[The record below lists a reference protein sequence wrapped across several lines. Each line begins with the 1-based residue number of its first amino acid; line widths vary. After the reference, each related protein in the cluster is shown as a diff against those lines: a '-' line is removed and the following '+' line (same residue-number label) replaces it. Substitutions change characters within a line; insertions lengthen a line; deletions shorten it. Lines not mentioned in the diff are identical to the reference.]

1 MKMFSR
7 ELRKKIKFRVWHEER
22 FHYWGFFDEQF
33 VPPPCDCGD
42 DADLVERKS
51 QQYTGMKDKW
61 GTEIYVGDIVDVSSF
76 GIRDKKYYIISS
88 VFGFGED
95 YGVACNRWTDSDC
108 EVIGNIYENRDILSQ
123 AVRRR

>member
-1 MKMFSR
+1 MLTR
-7 ELRKKIKFRVWHEER
+7 ELRKKIRFRVWHEGK
-22 FHYWGFFDEQF
+22 FHYWGFFDERF

-42 DADLVERKS
+42 YADLIERKS